1 MQECPLCGA
10 EIKSIPAGVSKKS
23 GKPYNAF
30 KVCSNRECGY
40 KPVEENGV
48 VNKVVNSVLKDPKKE
63 FEKDEF
69 VVGKEKNTT
78 LMCRKD
84 LMVALVNKWLDPVDT
99 KVICETFDTLWTKIE
114 G

>member
-40 KPVEENGV
+40 KPVEENGT
-48 VNKVVNSVLKDPKKE
+48 VNKVVEVISKNEPKKPNGIE
-63 FEKDEF
+63 PS
-69 VVGKEKNTT
+69 
-78 LMCRKD
+78 MRQSYRKD
-84 LMVALVNKWLDPVDT
+84 LMVALVDKL
-99 KVICETFDTLWTKIE
+99 IETNLPEDINIKFDTLWTKIE
-114 G
+114 S